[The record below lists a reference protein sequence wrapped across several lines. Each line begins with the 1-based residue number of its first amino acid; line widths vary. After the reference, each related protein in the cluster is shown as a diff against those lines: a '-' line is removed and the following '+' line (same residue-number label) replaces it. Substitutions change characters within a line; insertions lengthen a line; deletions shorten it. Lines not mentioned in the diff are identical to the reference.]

1 MGMGSAFHTLASSSL
16 YSSSRSSSY
25 YDDDYDYYGRHNRK
39 VTKPVYTDAHYLIKE
54 IVDGDSFELSDFFKK
69 LYSCGEEILEEDYQR
84 EKAKYDKNINNI
96 KSKFYE
102 YFVRLRDL
110 EEKLHSLN
118 VHLGDS
124 RDITDLSVDDS
135 SVLEVFDS
143 FNGLHLSE
151 FYSYDS
157 DIFSNLKKSDDSIEK
172 REKGLRE
179 SAIKIRELKE
189 QLGGMLLEKA
199 DVEKSLKF
207 PFYKDAKLR
216 RLEDVQ
222 RNIFKINK
230 MIQDATVEFETIQKY
245 QELSE
250 EQKLAIIEYLMV
262 TDELMKLNF
271 DYSNLKEY
279 APYYYSYAVL
289 SEENSHVI
297 DSDIWY
303 RSLSRVFEREN
314 IDLSYVEQL
323 FSQIQNAIQKWKN
336 QDSELSSDKMNLF
349 IGKYKKMIDFF
360 LENIYYSEYDD
371 VLVRRV
377 HYSDMQEEA
386 KVKTK

>member
-25 YDDDYDYYGRHNRK
+25 YYDDYDYYGGHNRM
-39 VTKPVYTDAHYLIKE
+39 VTKPVYTDAHYLLKE
-54 IVDGDSFELSDFFKK
+54 IIDGDSFELSDFFKK

-84 EKAKYDKNINNI
+84 EKAEYDKKINNI

-102 YFVRLRDL
+102 YSVRLRDL
-110 EEKLHSLN
+110 EEKLHSLD

-135 SVLEVFDS
+135 NVLEVFDS

-151 FYSYDS
+151 FYSHDS
-157 DIFSNLKKSDDSIEK
+157 DTFSNLKKSDESIEK
-172 REKGLRE
+172 REKGLHE
-179 SAIKIRELKE
+179 ASIKIRELKE
-189 QLGGMLLEKA
+189 LLGSLLLEK
-199 DVEKSLKF
+199 DEVEHSLKF
-207 PFYKDAKLR
+207 PFYKDIKLS

-250 EQKLAIIEYLMV
+250 EQKLAIIEYLMIK
-262 TDELMKLNF
+262 DEMVKLNF
-271 DYSNLKEY
+271 DYSDLREY
-279 APYYYSYAVL
+279 APRYYSYAVL
-289 SEENSHVI
+289 SEEKSQFT

-314 IDLSYVEQL
+314 IDLSYVDQL
-323 FSQIQNAIQKWKN
+323 FSQIQNATLKWEN
-336 QDSELSSDKMNLF
+336 QESELSSDKMNLF
-349 IGKYKKMIDFF
+349 VGKYKKMIDFF
-360 LENIYYSEYDD
+360 LKQFYYSEYDD
-371 VLVRRV
+371 VK
-377 HYSDMQEEA
+377 A